1 MIIKSTH
8 LYEVA
13 KILEDYREEFLCFAL
28 YEAINPDGGDAV
40 KVLREAQDFVA
51 ANKPEEVKL
60 CLYADG
66 TPGTAWDAERE
77 FKINWALQQAA
88 RLKRE
93 ELLAGEAHG

>member
-28 YEAINPDGGDAV
+28 YDAIHPDGRDDTEIFG
-40 KVLREAQDFVA
+40 EAQAFVA

-60 CLYADG
+60 CMYADG
-66 TPGTAWDAERE
+66 TPGTAWNAERE